1 MSQAPHSASRDRN
14 AVATAARAAI
24 FCLLLLLLGPPFVF
38 GQRGR
43 PTQYQVEAV
52 YLYQF
57 GRFIHWPNPTAEQA
71 PAGSAFSICVLG
83 RDPFGTILDTTV
95 SGESINQVPLKVTRI
110 NEVNAAKGCRIV
122 FISDSEDE
130 RLPTILETLQKLP
143 VLTVG
148 ETPDFVTRGG
158 MIQFV
163 VDQNRVRFEINVT
176 TAQRAGLSM
185 SSQLLKVASA
195 VRGAPAGASQ

>member
-1 MSQAPHSASRDRN
+1 MPQAPHLASLDRN
-14 AVATAARAAI
+14 SVVNTARLGG
-24 FCLLLLLLGPPFVF
+24 LLFFLLSAFPLIVS
-38 GQRGR
+38 GQRGH

-57 GRFIHWPNPTAEQA
+57 GRFVQWPDQKTQGGASN
-71 PAGSAFSICVLG
+71 SAFSICVLG
-83 RDPFGTILDTTV
+83 RDPFGTTLDSTV
-95 SGESINQVPLKVTRI
+95 SGESINAVPLKVVRI
-110 NEVNAAKGCRIV
+110 ADLAETKSCRIL

-130 RLPTILETLQKLP
+130 RLPAILESLQKSP
-143 VLTVG
+143 ILTVG

-195 VRGAPAGASQ
+195 VRGAAAGANQ